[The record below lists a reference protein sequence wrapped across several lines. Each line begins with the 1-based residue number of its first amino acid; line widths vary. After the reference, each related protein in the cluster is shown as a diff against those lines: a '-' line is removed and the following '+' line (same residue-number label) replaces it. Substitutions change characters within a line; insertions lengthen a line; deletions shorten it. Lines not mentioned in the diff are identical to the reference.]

1 MAGLKLTREQLKEAV
16 CEAIGS
22 TGLYPFVAIDVERRI
37 FEARQFPKASGYPE
51 DAATG
56 IAASALAFGLLEHGL
71 VTASDAAISIYQGRA
86 MGQLSR
92 ITVVFQRAGEPAA
105 GCWITGE
112 VTEPS

>member
-1 MAGLKLTREQLKEAV
+1 MEAV

-22 TGLYPFVAIDVERRI
+22 TGLYPFAAVDLEHRI
-37 FEARQFPKASGYPE
+37 FEARQFPRASGYPE

-56 IAASALAFGLLEHGL
+56 IAASALAFGLLEYGL
-71 VTASDAAISIYQGRA
+71 VTASEATISIYQGRA

-92 ITVVFQRAGEPAA
+92 IAVAFDPGDDRAV
-105 GCWITGE
+105 GCWITGD